1 MNALII
7 DEKIKLDKY
16 KYIMSQTDTNGII
29 EFANDYFVEISGYS
43 EDELLR
49 KPHNIIRHP
58 DMPKVIFKLMWERLK
73 SGRSIYALVKNRAK
87 SGRYYWVTTQFDI
100 KYDPTR
106 KKCIGYLGYRQAANP
121 KAVKAVEPL
130 YAKLVE
136 IESSQGMEASEKYLT
151 EFLEAQGKDY
161 DEYIHSLAL
170 GNGALTLFFKA
181 MKKFFS

>member
-1 MNALII
+1 MDRLII
-7 DEKIKLDKY
+7 DEKVKLDKY

-29 EFANDYFVEISGYS
+29 EFANDYFMEISGYS
-43 EDELLR
+43 EAELLG

-58 DMPKVIFKLMWERLK
+58 DMPKIIFKLMWERLQ

-87 SGRYYWVTTQFDI
+87 SGRYYWVTTQFNI

-121 KAVKAVEPL
+121 KAVKGIEPL
-130 YAKLVE
+130 YAKLLE
-136 IESSQGMEASEKYLT
+136 IEKAEGMGASEKYLI
-151 EFLEAQGKDY
+151 EFLATQGKSY

-170 GNGALTLFFKA
+170 ANGAIEGFFNA